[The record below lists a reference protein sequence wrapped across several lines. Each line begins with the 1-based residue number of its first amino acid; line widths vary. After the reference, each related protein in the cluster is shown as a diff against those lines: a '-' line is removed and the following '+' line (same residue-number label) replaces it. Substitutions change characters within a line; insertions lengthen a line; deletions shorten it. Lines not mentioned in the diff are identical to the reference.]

1 MSFGRILRDLLTA
14 LATFVRK
21 TIGAGWLIVGC
32 LIALVVLYVVAA
44 YGVLSVVAAY
54 CLVGGNRAC
63 QLSLHDPLCFVQG
76 KK

>member
-21 TIGAGWLIVGC
+21 TIGWSLVVAC
-32 LIALVVLYVVAA
+32 LIALVVLSVVAA
-44 YGVLSVVAAY
+44 YG
-54 CLVGGNRAC
+54 LVGGNRSC